1 MDFFYSSIAVSSI
14 IFLLIGAWRIL
25 NWVWITPKKK
35 EKCLRQQGLPGNS
48 YRFLFGDTRDMGRM
62 LEEAKSKPISLT
74 DDIFPRIM
82 PFINENIQRKGKNS
96 FFWLGPRPAMV
107 ILDPEQVK
115 EVFTRNFTYQKPPG
129 NPISRLLALGLASLD
144 TAKWAKHRRLLNPA
158 FHVEKLKYMVPAF
171 YLSCNEM
178 LSKWENLAPAEGS
191 FELDVWPHLQTF
203 TSDVISRTAFGSNY
217 EKGRRI
223 FELQREQAVY
233 FEQVMQSIYLP
244 GWRFVPTKRN
254 KRMQKIFKEV
264 NSLVMGIIN
273 ERLKEIQT
281 GEATSDDLL
290 GILLESNLNEIR
302 EHGNTGKGMSLE
314 EVVEECKLFYLA
326 GQETTSGLLVWTL
339 ILLSQHLDWQARA
352 RDEVLQVFDNNE
364 PDISKLNHLKIVTMI
379 LNEVLRLYPPA
390 MMLFRMIPEE
400 TKLGELSLP
409 AGMFIF
415 VSPILLQQDK
425 DLWGD
430 DAKEFNPE
438 RFSEGVSK
446 ATKGNLSFFPFAWG
460 PRTCIGQ
467 NFAMLEAKMALA
479 LILKSFSWELS
490 PSYAH
495 APQVVLTLQP
505 QYGAQLILKKL

>member
-1 MDFFYSSIAVSSI
+1 MDFFYSLIGVSSVI
-14 IFLLIGAWRIL
+14 VLLIGAWRFL
-25 NWVWITPKKK
+25 NWAWITPKKM
-35 EKCLRQQGLPGNS
+35 EKRLRRQGLQGNS

-74 DDIFPRIM
+74 DDIFPRIV
-82 PFINENIQRKGKNS
+82 PFINETMQHKGKNS

-115 EVFTRNFTYQKPPG
+115 EVFTKNFTYQKPRA
-129 NPISRLLALGLASLD
+129 NPISKLLALGLASLD
-144 TAKWAKHRRLLNPA
+144 TEKWAKHRRLLNPA

-171 YLSCNEM
+171 YLSCNE
-178 LSKWENLAPAEGS
+178 
-191 FELDVWPHLQTF
+191 
-203 TSDVISRTAFGSNY
+203 INY

-223 FELQREQAVY
+223 FELQREQALY

-244 GWRFVPTKRN
+244 GFVPTKRS

-264 NSLVMGIIN
+264 NSIVMGIIN

-302 EHGNTGKGMSLE
+302 QRGNKNGMSLE
-314 EVVEECKLFYLA
+314 EVIEECKLFYLA
-326 GQETTSGLLVWTL
+326 GQETTSGLVVWTL
-339 ILLSQHLDWQARA
+339 ILLSQHFDWQARA

-364 PDISKLNHLKIVTMI
+364 AYISKLNHLKIVTMI

-390 MMLFRMIPEE
+390 AMLFRMIPEE
-400 TKLGELSLP
+400 LSLP
-409 AGMFIF
+409 EGMFIF
-415 VSPILLQQDK
+415 VAPVLLQQDK
-425 DLWGD
+425 DLWSD

-446 ATKGNLSFFPFAWG
+446 ATKGNLSFFPFGWG

-467 NFAMLEAKMALA
+467 NFATLEAKMALA
-479 LILKSFSWELS
+479 LILRRFSWELS